1 MNACSSKC
9 QTTPDAGASS
19 RAFRRF
25 GTGLYARLMPLV
37 LSTVLTAAGT
47 GTLHAQQLPDPV
59 WSLDPDESTPT
70 MSLENTETPLALRG
84 SIDPLPRPRLNVSL
98 VPGGNTDFAGVRSQF
113 SWSLEAWEMNTA
125 SLAHIQCSRA
135 TRTIERFLVED
146 CRFVDQPLPE
156 NPTNLVQL
164 SGQWMATPALGAI
177 GVGAGVYSGRQPVA
191 ARLNPISGTSGPSSH
206 SLLPGSE
213 QVDGFNVNLS
223 FALDTRK
230 IGTLL
235 LDLQLDRYRERY
247 SAPFSGELGAAL
259 PLVGLALDDT
269 LQQRWSSDFRTAGEL
284 GIGWRGGQFGAEFTG
299 QYREL
304 PFWLGDQYDGEGH
317 RSFDIEFSWRAPAR
331 SSFSVGVT
339 NILDTRPGGV
349 GNAAEQNVETAV
361 DGIYGRIPYVRYKHD
376 L

>member
-1 MNACSSKC
+1 MNACSKNR
-9 QTTPDAGASS
+9 QTDPRSGVPPRAVVRDGMRLRALLLTFALTVTGSS
-19 RAFRRF
+19 
-25 GTGLYARLMPLV
+25 GLQ
-37 LSTVLTAAGT
+37 
-47 GTLHAQQLPDPV
+47 AQQLPEPV
-59 WSLDPDESTPT
+59 WTLDPEESQPA
-70 MSLENTETPLALRG
+70 MSLERTEAPLALRG

-98 VPGGNTDFAGVRSQF
+98 VPGSDSGFAGVRSQF
-113 SWSLEAWEMNTA
+113 SWSLEAWEVNTA

-146 CRFVDQPLPE
+146 CRFVDQPLPD

-164 SGQWMATPALGAI
+164 SGQWMATPTLGAI

-191 ARLNPISGTSGPSSH
+191 ARLNPISGTSGTTAT

-247 SAPFSGELGAAL
+247 TAPFSGELGAAL
-259 PLVGLALDDT
+259 PLAGLALDDS

-284 GIGWRGGQFGAEFTG
+284 GIGWRGGQFGADFTG

-304 PFWLGDQYDGEGH
+304 PFWLGEQYDGEGY

-349 GNAAEQNVETAV
+349 GNAAEQNVEAAV